1 MFGRKKSSISGRID
15 TLIARS
21 ARLQGDVEFT
31 GGLHL
36 EGHVIGNVRT
46 QAGEAATLWVS
57 EQGCV
62 EGAVDVPNVVLNG
75 TVKGDVHASDRVVIG
90 ATARITGNV
99 HYGTIE
105 MALGAQ
111 VAGKLIPMNSQGATF
126 VRAFGALDGF
136 RADSSLRTWLFTIA
150 RRLVLDRRRAAKR
163 RKDDVE
169 VDEHHAVTE
178 GNPLEALV
186 AQETRGR
193 LARVMERLTPTQ
205 REVFRLRVGDGLQY
219 REIAEIVGSTEG
231 AARVHYHNAMR
242 TVKEVL
248 DVDA

>member
-21 ARLQGDVEFT
+21 ARLQGDVEFS

-111 VAGKLIPMNSQGATF
+111 VAGKLIPMNSQAGSAPAS
-126 VRAFGALDGF
+126 RSAEPAG
-136 RADSSLRTWLFTIA
+136 RPM
-150 RRLVLDRRRAAKR
+150 AA
-163 RKDDVE
+163 E
-169 VDEHHAVTE
+169 L
-178 GNPLEALV
+178 P
-186 AQETRGR
+186 
-193 LARVMERLTPTQ
+193 P
-205 REVFRLRVGDGLQY
+205 
-219 REIAEIVGSTEG
+219 
-231 AARVHYHNAMR
+231 AA
-242 TVKEVL
+242 
-248 DVDA
+248 VDALFDARKSGT